1 MNMRALARYLP
12 SGRWAVIAIPFLWLL
27 FFFAIPFLI
36 VLKISFSRLAI
47 AMPPYTP
54 IVEVVDKALHL
65 RLNLG
70 NYAALFTDPQYG
82 LAYLSSIRI
91 AVVSTVLCLLIG
103 YPMAYFIARMKPA
116 TRNIALMAVVLPSWT
131 SFLIRVYAWIGILDA
146 NGILNRFLL
155 WTGLVD
161 APLRILYTPLAAYI
175 GIVYCYLPF
184 MILPLYANLVQLDQ
198 RLLEAAYDL
207 GARPWK
213 AFVRIT
219 LPLMVLPL
227 YANLVKLD
235 LRLLE
240 AAYDL
245 GAKPWQAFLRITVPL
260 SRSGIIAGCM
270 LVMIPAVGEF
280 VIPEML
286 GGPDTLMI
294 GRVLWG
300 EFFNNRDWPAASAV
314 AIVMLLLL
322 LVPILV
328 FNRSQQRTLE
338 GRLA

>member
-1 MNMRALARYLP
+1 MNLARLKRWLP
-12 SGRWAVIAIPFLWLL
+12 GARWGVIAPPYLWLIV
-27 FFFAIPFLI
+27 FFAIPFLI

-54 IVEVVDKALHL
+54 ILEYVDNAFHL
-65 RLNLG
+65 KLNLG
-70 NYAALFTDPQYG
+70 NYLNLLTDSQYIA
-82 LAYLSSIRI
+82 AYLSSIKI
-91 AVVSTVLCLLIG
+91 AAISTVLALLVG
-103 YPMAYFIARMKPA
+103 YPMAYVIARMSPA
-116 TRNIALMAVVLPSWT
+116 ARNVAMMLVVLPSWT
-131 SFLIRVYAWIGILDA
+131 SFLIRVYAWIGILDS
-146 NGILNRFLL
+146 NGLLNRVLMGI
-155 WTGLVD
+155 GLID
-161 APLRILYTPLAAYI
+161 APLHILYTPLAAYI

-184 MILPLYANLVQLDQ
+184 MVLPLYATLVKLDR

-213 AFVRIT
+213 AFLTIT
-219 LPLMVLPL
+219 LPM
-227 YANLVKLD
+227 
-235 LRLLE
+235 
-240 AAYDL
+240 
-245 GAKPWQAFLRITVPL
+245 

-322 LVPILV
+322 LVPILI
-328 FNRSQQRTLE
+328 FNRYQQRDLE
-338 GRLA
+338 GRLS

>member
-1 MNMRALARYLP
+1 MKPGAWKRWLP
-12 SGRWAVIAIPFLWLL
+12 SGRWLVIAVPFLWLVL
-27 FFFAIPFLI
+27 FFAIPFLI
-36 VLKISFSRLAI
+36 VLKISFSHLAI

-54 IVEVVDKALHL
+54 ILEYVDNALHL

-70 NYAALFTDPQYG
+70 NYTALFSDAQYG

-91 AVVSTVLCLLIG
+91 AAVSTVLCLLIG
-103 YPMAYFIARMKPA
+103 YPMAYFIARMSPSA
-116 TRNIALMAVVLPSWT
+116 RNIALMAVVLPSWT
-131 SFLIRVYAWIGILDA
+131 SFLIRVYAWIGILDT
-146 NGILNRFLL
+146 NGLLNRFLMWL
-155 WTGLVD
+155 GVID

-184 MILPLYANLVQLDQ
+184 MVLPLYANLAKLDH

-207 GARPWK
+207 GARPW
-213 AFVRIT
+213 
-219 LPLMVLPL
+219 
-227 YANLVKLD
+227 
-235 LRLLE
+235 
-240 AAYDL
+240 
-245 GAKPWQAFLRITVPL
+245 QAFLRITLPL

-328 FNRSQQRTLE
+328 FNRYQQKELE
-338 GRLA
+338 GRLT

>member
-1 MNMRALARYLP
+1 MNLAPLKRWLP
-12 SGRWAVIAIPFLWLL
+12 GARWGVIAPPYLWLIV
-27 FFFAIPFLI
+27 FFAIPFLI

-54 IVEVVDKALHL
+54 ILEYVDNAFHL
-65 RLNLG
+65 KLNLG
-70 NYAALFTDPQYG
+70 NYLNLLTDSQYIA
-82 LAYLSSIRI
+82 AYLSSIKI
-91 AVVSTVLCLLIG
+91 AAISTVLALLVG
-103 YPMAYFIARMKPA
+103 YPMAYVIARMSPA
-116 TRNIALMAVVLPSWT
+116 ARNVAMMLVVLPSWT
-131 SFLIRVYAWIGILDA
+131 SFLIRVYAWIGILDS
-146 NGILNRFLL
+146 NGLLNRVLMGI
-155 WTGLVD
+155 GLID
-161 APLRILYTPLAAYI
+161 EPLRILYTPLAAYI

-184 MILPLYANLVQLDQ
+184 MVLPLYATLVKLDR

-213 AFVRIT
+213 AFLTIT
-219 LPLMVLPL
+219 LPM
-227 YANLVKLD
+227 
-235 LRLLE
+235 
-240 AAYDL
+240 
-245 GAKPWQAFLRITVPL
+245 

-322 LVPILV
+322 LVPILI
-328 FNRSQQRTLE
+328 FNRYQQRDLE
-338 GRLA
+338 GRLS